1 MNEYPIAKIR
11 ADFPI
16 LFREVY
22 GKPLV
27 YLDNAATTQ
36 KPLSV
41 LDAMREE
48 YLNVNANVH
57 RGVHYL
63 SQQAT
68 DLHEAARERVRQF
81 INARKTEEIIFT
93 RGTTEAINL
102 VASSFCESQMKE
114 GDEVLVTEMEHHSN
128 IVPWQL
134 QAQKRGIVVRHLPI
148 TDDGRLVDCDSIATY
163 LTERTKLL
171 SIAHVSNVL
180 GTVNP
185 VGDIVKLAH
194 ERGIPVLVDGAQ
206 SAPHMTVDV
215 QAMDCDFF
223 AFSGHKMY
231 GPTGIGVLY
240 GKEEWLDRLPPY
252 QGGGEMIDKVT
263 WERTTFER
271 LPFKFEAGT
280 PDYVA
285 THGLAKAIDY
295 ICSIGFD
302 AIEVHEK
309 ELTRYCLEQL
319 SQIEGLKIYGPQ
331 PSSSSLAGG
340 LTGASKDPVVSFNVG
355 NIHHLDIGTLLDRL
369 GIAVRTGH
377 HCAQPLMDR
386 LGISGTVRASF
397 ALYNTKEEIDILVAG
412 IRRVSQMF

>member
-1 MNEYPIAKIR
+1 MSLLNIDKVR
-11 ADFPI
+11 KDFPI
-16 LFREVY
+16 LSREVY

-36 KPLSV
+36 KPLCV

-68 DLHEAARERVRQF
+68 DLHEAAREKVRQF
-81 INARKTEEIIFT
+81 INARKTEEIVFT

-102 VASSFCESQMKE
+102 VASSFCESQMKA

-134 QAQKRGIVVRHLPI
+134 QAQKRGVVVRHLPI
-148 TDDGRLVDCDSIATY
+148 TDDGRLGGCDEIATY
-163 LTERTKLL
+163 LTSKTKLL

-185 VGDIVKLAH
+185 VETIVKMAH
-194 ERGIPVLVDGAQ
+194 ERGIPVMVDGAQ
-206 SAPHMTVDV
+206 SAPHMKIDV

-231 GPTGIGVLY
+231 GPTGVGVLY
-240 GKEEWLDRLPPY
+240 GKEEWLEKLPPY

-263 WERTTFER
+263 WEKTTFER

-285 THGLAKAIDY
+285 THGLATAIDY
-295 ICSIGFD
+295 LCSLGFD
-302 AIEVHEK
+302 GIEAHEQA
-309 ELTRYCLEQL
+309 LMRYCMEQL
-319 SQIEGLKIYGPQ
+319 QTIPGMQIYGPQ
-331 PSSSSLAGG
+331 DAGF
-340 LTGASKDPVVSFNVG
+340 KDAVVSFNVG
-355 NIHHLDIGTLLDRL
+355 DIHHLDMGTLLDRL

-377 HCAQPLMDR
+377 HCAQPLMHR
-386 LGISGTVRASF
+386 LGIQGTVRASF
-397 ALYNTKEEIDILVAG
+397 ALYNTKEEVDALVAG

>member
-1 MNEYPIAKIR
+1 MFDIPTIR
-11 ADFPI
+11 DQFPI
-16 LFREVY
+16 LSREVY

-36 KPLSV
+36 KPLCV

-68 DLHEAARERVRQF
+68 DLHEAAREKVRSF
-81 INARKTEEIIFT
+81 INAQKTEEIVFT

-102 VASSFCESQMKE
+102 VASSFCESQMRE

-134 QAQKRGIVVRHLPI
+134 QAQKRGIVVRHLPM
-148 TDDGRLVDCDSIATY
+148 TDDGRLVSCDDIATY
-163 LTERTKLL
+163 MTERTKLV
-171 SIAHVSNVL
+171 SVAHVSNVL
-180 GTVNP
+180 GTINP
-185 VGDIVKLAH
+185 VSDIIRLAH
-194 ERGIPVLVDGAQ
+194 ERGIPVLVDAAQ
-206 SAPHMTVDV
+206 SAPHMKIDV
-215 QAMDCDFF
+215 QTMDCDFL

-231 GPTGIGVLY
+231 GPTGVGVLY
-240 GKEEWLDRLPPY
+240 GKEDWLDRLPPY

-263 WERTTFER
+263 WEKTTFER

-285 THGLAKAIDY
+285 THGLATAIDY
-295 ICSIGFD
+295 MERIGLD
-302 AIEVHEK
+302 EIEAHEK
-309 ELTRYCLEQL
+309 DLTQYAMKQL
-319 SQIEGLKIYGPQ
+319 QTIDGLTVYGPQ
-331 PSSSSLAGG
+331 EGRDA
-340 LTGASKDPVVSFNVG
+340 VVSFNIG
-355 NIHHLDIGTLLDRL
+355 TIHHLDIGTLLDRL

-397 ALYNTKEEIDILVAG
+397 ALYNTREEVDALVAG
-412 IRRVSQMF
+412 LCRVSKMFM